1 MYVGEQTFHPQLEH
15 RRETVAPGGAGC
27 RERLVGG
34 SLGWS
39 TTRNPVTR
47 YVGMSCLF
55 LWCSAARRI
64 GCRATPRVCGS
75 RGGKG
80 CAERRARPRDA
91 RAGGQ
96 VRPRVRG
103 GSGPTAVL
111 IYFTFSD
118 PGPGQPLWFH
128 IRLADTRSGE
138 IVGAATIA
146 LDSLTVTPRA
156 RAVAAI
162 KALAP

>member
-1 MYVGEQTFHPQLEH
+1 MRHVVQT
-15 RRETVAPGGAGC
+15 
-27 RERLVGG
+27 
-34 SLGWS
+34 
-39 TTRNPVTR
+39 
-47 YVGMSCLF
+47 
-55 LWCSAARRI
+55 CSALLL
-64 GCRATPRVCGS
+64 TF
-75 RGGKG
+75 G
-80 CAERRARPRDA
+80 CATGHLPAQLHGYAIVVEERDQQSTELA
-91 RAGGQ
+91 RAMREQGIK
-96 VRPRVRG
+96 VRPKVRG

-138 IVGAATIA
+138 IVGAATIP
-146 LDSLTVTPRA
+146 LDSATVTPRA

>member
-1 MYVGEQTFHPQLEH
+1 MT
-15 RRETVAPGGAGC
+15 RRAIVPTCMLVA
-27 RERLVGG
+27 L
-34 SLGWS
+34 
-39 TTRNPVTR
+39 
-47 YVGMSCLF
+47 
-55 LWCSAARRI
+55 
-64 GCRATPRVCGS
+64 
-75 RGGKG
+75 G
-80 CAERRARPRDA
+80 CASGHLPAQLHGYAVVVEEKDTQSIELA
-91 RAGGQ
+91 RAMREQGIK

-138 IVGAATIA
+138 IVGAATIP

>member
-1 MYVGEQTFHPQLEH
+1 M
-15 RRETVAPGGAGC
+15 
-27 RERLVGG
+27 
-34 SLGWS
+34 
-39 TTRNPVTR
+39 TR

-55 LWCSAARRI
+55 L
-64 GCRATPRVCGS
+64 VF
-75 RGGKG
+75 G
-80 CAERRARPRDA
+80 CATNRLPAQLHGYAVVVEEKDAQSVELA
-91 RAGGQ
+91 RAMREQGIK

-138 IVGAATIA
+138 VVAAATIP

>member
-1 MYVGEQTFHPQLEH
+1 MT
-15 RRETVAPGGAGC
+15 RRAIVPTCMLVA
-27 RERLVGG
+27 L
-34 SLGWS
+34 
-39 TTRNPVTR
+39 
-47 YVGMSCLF
+47 
-55 LWCSAARRI
+55 
-64 GCRATPRVCGS
+64 
-75 RGGKG
+75 G
-80 CAERRARPRDA
+80 CASGHLPAQLHGYAVVVEEKDTQSIELA
-91 RAGGQ
+91 RAMREQGIK

-138 IVGAATIA
+138 IVGAATIP

-162 KALAP
+162 RALAP

>member
-1 MYVGEQTFHPQLEH
+1 MT
-15 RRETVAPGGAGC
+15 RRAIVPACMLVA
-27 RERLVGG
+27 L
-34 SLGWS
+34 
-39 TTRNPVTR
+39 
-47 YVGMSCLF
+47 
-55 LWCSAARRI
+55 
-64 GCRATPRVCGS
+64 
-75 RGGKG
+75 G
-80 CAERRARPRDA
+80 CASGHLPAQLHGYAVVVEEKDTQSIELA
-91 RAGGQ
+91 RAMREQGIK

-138 IVGAATIA
+138 IVGAATIP

-162 KALAP
+162 RALAP

>member
-1 MYVGEQTFHPQLEH
+1 VQT
-15 RRETVAPGGAGC
+15 
-27 RERLVGG
+27 
-34 SLGWS
+34 
-39 TTRNPVTR
+39 
-47 YVGMSCLF
+47 
-55 LWCSAARRI
+55 CSALLL
-64 GCRATPRVCGS
+64 TF
-75 RGGKG
+75 G
-80 CAERRARPRDA
+80 CATGHLPAQLHGYAIVVEEKDTQSTELA
-91 RAGGQ
+91 RAMREQGIK

-138 IVGAATIA
+138 IVGAATIP
-146 LDSLTVTPRA
+146 LDSATVTPRA